1 MGTRAQAPDSSR
13 TTHLPPSLTHTAKN
27 VALLATLLSFL
38 PISTSV
44 VAFSYAASI
53 LVPQNCLRRRIRQ
66 SRRFRPKTVLITGV
80 GTAQGLR
87 IARAFYETGHDVIG
101 ADFAVANIPVN
112 ARFSKALKK
121 FYRLRSPNER
131 AGATRYLQDLIN
143 IVETEQVDLWVSC
156 TSQVSA
162 TEEGQAGE
170 LLEHRTNC
178 KSLQIDAASAG
189 VLGDEDGFVRYASSI
204 GLPTPETHEVRS
216 RAAVHDVLNQAN
228 GRKQYTMKAI
238 AEPNA
243 VKKKPSR
250 HMLPRRT
257 LSQTYNHVSTIKIS
271 KDQPYVLQQYI
282 TGEEYKTCSI
292 IVDGELKAF
301 VACPA
306 AQSPGLQALPTSSGV
321 GKAMLNFVKTFIIKS
336 STPYTGHLSF
346 NFLVE
351 EIATE
356 RGIQQDILPIDCSP
370 RTSSSLIL
378 FATPRGSIDLV
389 RAYLEALPPSAEGI
403 NGFSGLTD
411 ANYSPG
417 DVAVPSSTAPGLY
430 FSGQDLISLVMYPLL
445 QLLTFKIGLLQFV
458 HHCVTFLN
466 HLLFWQEGTF
476 QIWDPLPWFWLYH
489 VYIPVQLLGSIW
501 LGKNWSSIDLAQGT
515 LAYIEEY
522 VTHFPDKPS

>member
-1 MGTRAQAPDSSR
+1 MGTKASDTDSSR
-13 TTHLPPSLTHTAKN
+13 TTHVPPSLAHTAKN
-27 VALLATLLSFL
+27 AALLATSLSFL
-38 PISTSV
+38 PISTSI

-53 LVPQNCLRRRIRQ
+53 IVPQNGLRRRIRQ

-80 GTAQGLR
+80 GTAAGLR

-101 ADFAVANIPVN
+101 ADFPVANIPVN
-112 ARFSKALKK
+112 ARFSKAIKK
-121 FYRLRSPNER
+121 FYRLRIPNER
-131 AGATRYLQDLIN
+131 AGATLYMKDLIN
-143 IVETEQVDLWVSC
+143 IVETEQVDLWISC

-162 TEEGQAGE
+162 TEEGQARE
-170 LLEHRTNC
+170 LLEHRTPC

-189 VLGDEDGFVRYASSI
+189 ILGDEDEFVRYASSL

-216 RAAVHDVLNQAN
+216 RAAVHNVLNQAN

-238 AEPNA
+238 AGPSA
-243 VKKKPSR
+243 VVKKPSR

-292 IVDGELKAF
+292 VVDGELKAF
-301 VACPA
+301 VTCPA
-306 AQSPGLQALPTSSGV
+306 AQRPGLQALPTSSGV

-351 EIATE
+351 EMATE

-370 RTSSSLIL
+370 RTSSSLTL
-378 FATPRGSIDLV
+378 FARPRGSIDLV
-389 RAYLEALPPSAEGI
+389 RAYLNALPPSADGI

-417 DVAVPSSTAPGLY
+417 DVAVPSPTAPGVY
-430 FSGQDLISLVMYPLL
+430 FSGQDFISLVLYPLL
-445 QLLTFKIGLLQFV
+445 QLLTLKIGLLQFV
-458 HHCVTFLN
+458 HHCITFLN
-466 HLLFWQEGTF
+466 HVLFWREGTF
-476 QIWDPLPWFWLYH
+476 EIWDPLPWFWLYH

-501 LGKNWSSIDLAQGT
+501 MGKSWSSIDLAQGT
-515 LAYIEEY
+515 LAYVEE
-522 VTHFPDKPS
+522 